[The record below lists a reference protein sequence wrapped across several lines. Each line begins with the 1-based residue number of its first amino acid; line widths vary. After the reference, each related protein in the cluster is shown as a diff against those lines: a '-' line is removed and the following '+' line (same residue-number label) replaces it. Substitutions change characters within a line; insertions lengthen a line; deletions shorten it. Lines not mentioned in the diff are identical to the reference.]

1 MSGPDTP
8 ARKLLI
14 ADDHPIIVLA
24 LAEMLKVA
32 LGEHDIQIESV
43 VDGGHLLDRLN
54 NGPCDCVV
62 LDMHMPGAIQGLSL
76 LRAVLA
82 MQPRLP
88 VMIYTGAVQP
98 CLAQAALEF
107 GARAYVS
114 KASGPQVAIEAIRAM
129 FDGQMFVDPAI
140 DMDAAR
146 KHPWNGL
153 TPGERVV
160 MIALAKG
167 EHLDAIAIDSGRSY
181 KTVTAHKYNALRK
194 LGLRSRD
201 EIGRYLAQH
210 GLGYLLE

>member
-54 NGPCDCVV
+54 NGLCDCVV

-153 TPGERVV
+153 TPGERTV
-160 MIALAKG
+160 MVALAKG

-210 GLGYLLE
+210 GLSYLLE